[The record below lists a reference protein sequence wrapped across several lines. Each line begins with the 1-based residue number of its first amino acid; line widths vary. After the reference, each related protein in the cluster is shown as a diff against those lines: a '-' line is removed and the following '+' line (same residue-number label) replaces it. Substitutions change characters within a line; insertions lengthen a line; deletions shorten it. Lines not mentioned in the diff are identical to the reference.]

1 MADNILRR
9 GLVADDSPANPSYV
23 KLGNNEE
30 DKWQNDD
37 LGQLRRFNDML
48 KDEKRME
55 TFLLPL
61 FDGLGMGRL
70 VD

>member
-9 GLVADDSPANPSYV
+9 GLVADSSPTNPWYV

-30 DKWQNDD
+30 DRWKEND
-37 LGQLRRFNDML
+37 LEALRRFNDMMKEEMRL
-48 KDEKRME
+48 E

-70 VD
+70 RD